1 MCMTSVHGTIN
12 GSAYAIWLA
21 MLCGTSTKTD
31 HGCTSSPIFMR
42 SLRSQPLSSTLRLK
56 NTTRE
61 QHECT
66 NLMHSDLEAIFL
78 STFILISQNRQNRM
92 SELRNH
98 LDLQI
103 NLLSEQLYF
112 PLNLS

>member
-12 GSAYAIWLA
+12 GSAYANWLA

-42 SLRSQPLSSTLRLK
+42 SLRSQLLSSTLRLK

-61 QHECT
+61 QHECM
-66 NLMHSDLEAIFL
+66 NLIHSDLNTTEA
-78 STFILISQNRQNRM
+78 STYGYFGDASW
-92 SELRNH
+92 H
-98 LDLQI
+98 LYVDTSDSWTIRSSRCSTTL
-103 NLLSEQLYF
+103 
-112 PLNLS
+112 

>member
-61 QHECT
+61 QHECK
-66 NLMHSDLEAIFL
+66 NLMPSDLECGTAHLPLPGADPRLITRQLELESHPLAIV
-78 STFILISQNRQNRM
+78 
-92 SELRNH
+92 
-98 LDLQI
+98 
-103 NLLSEQLYF
+103 
-112 PLNLS
+112 